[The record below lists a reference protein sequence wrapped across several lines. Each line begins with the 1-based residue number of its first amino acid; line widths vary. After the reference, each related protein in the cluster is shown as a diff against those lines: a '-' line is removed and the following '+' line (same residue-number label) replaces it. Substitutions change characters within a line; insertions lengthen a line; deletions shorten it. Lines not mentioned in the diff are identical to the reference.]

1 MSSRSFRLDPGE
13 PVPEEVRRVARG
25 RIDHAVDELRGKS
38 GSSRE
43 EAVHEAR
50 KDMKKLRAL
59 LRLVRGELGDRA
71 YRGENES
78 FRDTAREL
86 SGVRDADVMLAT
98 LGQLEERYGELPGAG
113 RRLRPALVAHRFRMS
128 AGSLKPAA
136 KAAAETLAEA
146 RERVADWPLDTDGFE
161 AFEEGLGRVYRQG
174 RRAFRA
180 ARKQPTDERM
190 HEWRKR
196 VKDLWYHLSLLQDT
210 WKPVVGALA
219 DEAHELSD
227 RLGDDHDLAVLREW
241 AHEHAT
247 SLDGDD
253 PVLRGF
259 DVILQSRRKELQD
272 EAFAYGARLYADKP
286 SVFVSRLEGWWD
298 ATRRQVSEP
307 PPQRAST

>member
-13 PVPEEVRRVARG
+13 PVPDEVRRVARG
-25 RIDHAVDELRGKS
+25 RIDHALDELRGKS
-38 GSSRE
+38 HSSRE

-59 LRLVRGELGDRA
+59 LRLVRGELGERV
-71 YRGENES
+71 YRRENES

-86 SGVRDADVMLAT
+86 AGVRDADVMLAT
-98 LGQLEERYGELPGAG
+98 LADLEERYGELPGSG
-113 RRLRPALVAHRFRMS
+113 RRLRPALVAHRFRTS

-136 KAAAETLAEA
+136 KAAAERLTEA
-146 RERVADWPLDTDGFE
+146 RDRLPEWPLEADGFE
-161 AFEEGLGRVYRQG
+161 AFEEGLGRIYRQG
-174 RRAFRA
+174 RRDFRA
-180 ARKQPTDERM
+180 AQKLPSAEHM

-210 WKPVVGALA
+210 WTPVVSALA

-227 RLGDDHDLAVLREW
+227 RLGDDHDLAVLLEW
-241 AHEHAT
+241 AHRHAST
-247 SLDGDD
+247 LDGAD

-259 DVILQSRRKELQD
+259 DVIIQSRRGELHD

-286 SVFVSRLEGWWD
+286 SVFVDRLEGWWS
-298 ATRRQVSEP
+298 AARTASSAEPARR
-307 PPQRAST
+307 